1 MFSQKQISYSLY
13 KSIKEGWQKKDSEI
27 IKTFSEVFEKQLLT
41 QLSKYAN
48 RLHILSASEELK
60 KITELMI
67 VPNKP
72 FFNLND
78 PFQVA
83 FLLLTFKCYKLAV
96 LNDNL
101 TGLNLGPVNLSDFSV
116 TEIITGKGDQINHI
130 SYPTIS
136 DIYLANYDQEEF
148 NNFVIMFNAMNKY
161 QKVKDL
167 KLKKIDVS
175 GIFNELEKRN
185 LLNKR
190 TTFFMSV
197 DICRFI
203 SNPKDMEGDIWD
215 GVYLAYLSQRV
226 YDYFICDFINYLS
239 VESIKELENKL
250 NQEEPAEES
259 EEESTEELDSQ
270 VPIESHK
277 NESNE
282 LRKINEKL
290 KEKIQKLKN
299 KEQELD
305 DILQK
310 KRKLVKGLDAA
321 IERRINQLNKKLPEG
336 HIPI

>member
-1 MFSQKQISYSLY
+1 MFSQKKLSYSLY

-48 RLHILSASEELK
+48 RLHILSASAELK
-60 KITELMI
+60 KIAELMI

-83 FLLLTFKCYKLAV
+83 FLLLTFKCYKLAF
-96 LNDNL
+96 L
-101 TGLNLGPVNLSDFSV
+101 TNSLTSLNLGPVNLSDFSIS
-116 TEIITGKGDQINHI
+116 EIITGKGDQINRI

-148 NNFVIMFNAMNKY
+148 NNFVVTSNAMNKY

-190 TTFFMSV
+190 TSFFMSV

-226 YDYFICDFINYLS
+226 YDYFISDFINYLS

-250 NQEEPAEES
+250 NQEESAEES
-259 EEESTEELDSQ
+259 EEESDSQ
-270 VPIESHK
+270 ELIESYK
-277 NESNE
+277 NDSNE